1 MVIKDV
7 ELNLNEIEF
16 IIETLHYEVKD
27 REQARYDDEVKMS
40 NDDIRQIIL
49 KLGGLG
55 NVVN

>member
-1 MVIKDV
+1 MVIDNV

-16 IIETLHYEVKD
+16 IIETLQYEVED
-27 REQARYDDEVKMS
+27 REHARYDDEVKMS

-55 NVVN
+55 NAVN

>member
-16 IIETLHYEVKD
+16 IIETLQEEVYC
-27 REQARYDDEVKMS
+27 REHASFDDEVKMS
-40 NDDIRQIIL
+40 NDHIRQIIL

-55 NVVN
+55 NGTN

>member
-16 IIETLHYEVKD
+16 IIETLQEEVYC
-27 REQARYDDEVKMS
+27 REHASFDDEVKMS

-55 NVVN
+55 NGTN